1 MGLMPVGLSR
11 AIDGFVP
18 IGVAGVLFGGFRV
31 FSGGDGYSMT

>member
-1 MGLMPVGLSR
+1 
-11 AIDGFVP
+11 VP